1 MADAIHAQ
9 IDVSHEKAEQA
20 NSRLKLQRSIR
31 MAETRAKMAQIDYEI
46 AEKELEAATIQ
57 QHAML
62 DGSAPLTPKEEQ
74 STALQERAKY
84 LDLLDAHLQVSKA
97 KISLLRGTGELD
109 AWLHPSFR
117 VSKNP

>member
-1 MADAIHAQ
+1 LNINPTNR
-9 IDVSHEKAEQA
+9 K
-20 NSRLKLQRSIR
+20 
-31 MAETRAKMAQIDYEI
+31 AETRPKKAEIDYEI